1 MGWKKLT
8 VIVVAAAALVGGA
21 LSLSM
26 YLTRQQELEMEV
38 ADQKPQPPQ
47 AGDTTTLADM
57 ENMPIYYDDEEVL
70 LLPVRNVVEGLGGSV
85 AWDREKKA
93 TEISFY
99 GKKLVL
105 NRGSRDAELNGYEIT
120 LDREVEAINGCLY
133 VSSDVFSEYFAT
145 EVIWDSSQQ
154 LVTIKTGDNTKPV
167 IAGRMLEGVDG
178 ERNYSAEIP
187 VVVGLN
193 DISYEKSLNDAF
205 ESFALEQLAS
215 FPNVVPAEE
224 AEEAAEEAEAVEQ
237 SGEEQAE
244 AQAEEGTA
252 AEAEANTETEANAEQ
267 AEAAEE
273 TADMPK
279 PDHVRLG
286 FVKGYVGAEFLSFY
300 WEVDVD
306 GKLSS
311 QGVNV
316 DLQGQKY
323 VNILDLTA
331 SRDIETELHVYA
343 EDVDPEN
350 YYISADKE
358 WILLSNDEENGTY
371 QAVSVPA
378 EMAQSVWKDKYKF
391 LIAEIDVSKHLYE
404 TIIGVFLCIQ
414 YIFCVFDIFV
424 SILVIVYEFQYK
436 ILPRKR
442 RLSDI

>member
-1 MGWKKLT
+1 MGWKKLM

-26 YLTRQQELEMEV
+26 YLTRQQEVEMEF

-99 GKKLVL
+99 GKKLLL

-286 FVKGYVGAEFLSFY
+286 FVKGYIGAEFLSFY

-391 LIAEIDVSKHLYE
+391 LIA
-404 TIIGVFLCIQ
+404 
-414 YIFCVFDIFV
+414 
-424 SILVIVYEFQYK
+424 
-436 ILPRKR
+436 
-442 RLSDI
+442 

>member
-178 ERNYSAEIP
+178 ERNYSAEVP

-252 AEAEANTETEANAEQ
+252 AKAEANTETEANAEQ

-286 FVKGYVGAEFLSFY
+286 FVKGYIGAEFLSFY

-391 LIAEIDVSKHLYE
+391 LIA
-404 TIIGVFLCIQ
+404 
-414 YIFCVFDIFV
+414 
-424 SILVIVYEFQYK
+424 
-436 ILPRKR
+436 
-442 RLSDI
+442 

>member
-286 FVKGYVGAEFLSFY
+286 FVKGYIGAEFLSFY

-358 WILLSNDEENGTY
+358 WILLSNDKETGTY

-391 LIAEIDVSKHLYE
+391 LIA
-404 TIIGVFLCIQ
+404 
-414 YIFCVFDIFV
+414 
-424 SILVIVYEFQYK
+424 
-436 ILPRKR
+436 
-442 RLSDI
+442 

>member
-38 ADQKPQPPQ
+38 ADQKPQLPQ

-252 AEAEANTETEANAEQ
+252 EEAEVNTETEANVEQ

-286 FVKGYVGAEFLSFY
+286 FVKGYIGAEFLSFY

-391 LIAEIDVSKHLYE
+391 LIA
-404 TIIGVFLCIQ
+404 
-414 YIFCVFDIFV
+414 
-424 SILVIVYEFQYK
+424 
-436 ILPRKR
+436 
-442 RLSDI
+442 

>member
-57 ENMPIYYDDEEVL
+57 ENMPIYYDDDEVL

-286 FVKGYVGAEFLSFY
+286 FVKGYIGAEFLSFY

-343 EDVDPEN
+343 EDVDTEN

-391 LIAEIDVSKHLYE
+391 LIA
-404 TIIGVFLCIQ
+404 
-414 YIFCVFDIFV
+414 
-424 SILVIVYEFQYK
+424 
-436 ILPRKR
+436 
-442 RLSDI
+442 

>member
-26 YLTRQQELEMEV
+26 YLTRQQEVEMEV
-38 ADQKPQPPQ
+38 ADEKPQPPQ

-99 GKKLVL
+99 GKKLIL

-167 IAGRMLEGVDG
+167 IAGRVLEGVDG

-237 SGEEQAE
+237 SGEGEAE
-244 AQAEEGTA
+244 AQTEEGTA

-267 AEAAEE
+267 EQTAEATEAAEE

-286 FVKGYVGAEFLSFY
+286 FVKGYIGAEFLSFY

-311 QGVNV
+311 QGVNI

-391 LIAEIDVSKHLYE
+391 LIA
-404 TIIGVFLCIQ
+404 
-414 YIFCVFDIFV
+414 
-424 SILVIVYEFQYK
+424 
-436 ILPRKR
+436 
-442 RLSDI
+442 

>member
-273 TADMPK
+273 TVDMPK

-286 FVKGYVGAEFLSFY
+286 FVKGYIGAEFLSFY

-358 WILLSNDEENGTY
+358 WILLSNDEETGTY
-371 QAVSVPA
+371 QAVSVPGK
-378 EMAQSVWKDKYKF
+378 MAQSVWKDKYKF
-391 LIAEIDVSKHLYE
+391 LIA
-404 TIIGVFLCIQ
+404 
-414 YIFCVFDIFV
+414 
-424 SILVIVYEFQYK
+424 
-436 ILPRKR
+436 
-442 RLSDI
+442 

>member
-57 ENMPIYYDDEEVL
+57 ENMPIYYDDDEVL

-286 FVKGYVGAEFLSFY
+286 FVKGYIGAEFLSFY

-391 LIAEIDVSKHLYE
+391 LIA
-404 TIIGVFLCIQ
+404 
-414 YIFCVFDIFV
+414 
-424 SILVIVYEFQYK
+424 
-436 ILPRKR
+436 
-442 RLSDI
+442 

>member
-85 AWDREKKA
+85 AWNREKKA

-286 FVKGYVGAEFLSFY
+286 FVKGYIGAEFLSFY

-391 LIAEIDVSKHLYE
+391 LIA
-404 TIIGVFLCIQ
+404 
-414 YIFCVFDIFV
+414 
-424 SILVIVYEFQYK
+424 
-436 ILPRKR
+436 
-442 RLSDI
+442 

>member
-99 GKKLVL
+99 GKKLLL
-105 NRGSRDAELNGYEIT
+105 NRGSREAELNGYEIT
-120 LDREVEAINGCLY
+120 LDREAEAINGCLY

-145 EVIWDSSQQ
+145 EVIWDSTQQ

-178 ERNYSAEIP
+178 ERNYSAEVP

-205 ESFALEQLAS
+205 ESFVLEQLAS

-224 AEEAAEEAEAVEQ
+224 AAEAAEEAEAVEQ
-237 SGEEQAE
+237 SGTEETAE
-244 AQAEEGTA
+244 GAEET
-252 AEAEANTETEANAEQ
+252 AEAEANAEEEAAN
-267 AEAAEE
+267 AEE
-273 TADMPK
+273 TADIPK
-279 PDHVRLG
+279 PDHVRIG
-286 FVKGYVGAEFLSFY
+286 FVKGYMGAEFLSFY

-391 LIAEIDVSKHLYE
+391 LIA
-404 TIIGVFLCIQ
+404 
-414 YIFCVFDIFV
+414 
-424 SILVIVYEFQYK
+424 
-436 ILPRKR
+436 
-442 RLSDI
+442 

>member
-286 FVKGYVGAEFLSFY
+286 FVKGYIGSEFLSFY

-391 LIAEIDVSKHLYE
+391 LIA
-404 TIIGVFLCIQ
+404 
-414 YIFCVFDIFV
+414 
-424 SILVIVYEFQYK
+424 
-436 ILPRKR
+436 
-442 RLSDI
+442 

>member
-38 ADQKPQPPQ
+38 ADEKPQPPQ

-99 GKKLVL
+99 GKKLLL
-105 NRGSRDAELNGYEIT
+105 NRGSRDAQLNGYEIT

-133 VSSDVFSEYFAT
+133 VSSDVFSDYFAT

-224 AEEAAEEAEAVEQ
+224 AKEAAEEAEAVEQ
-237 SGEEQAE
+237 SGEGEAE
-244 AQAEEGTA
+244 AQPEEGTA

-267 AEAAEE
+267 EETAEAAEE

-286 FVKGYVGAEFLSFY
+286 FVKGYIGAEFLSFY

-311 QGVNV
+311 QGVNI

-391 LIAEIDVSKHLYE
+391 LIA
-404 TIIGVFLCIQ
+404 
-414 YIFCVFDIFV
+414 
-424 SILVIVYEFQYK
+424 
-436 ILPRKR
+436 
-442 RLSDI
+442 

>member
-26 YLTRQQELEMEV
+26 YLTRQQEVEMEV

-57 ENMPIYYDDEEVL
+57 ENMPIYYDDDEVL

-85 AWDREKKA
+85 AWNREKKA

-224 AEEAAEEAEAVEQ
+224 AEEAEAVEQ

-391 LIAEIDVSKHLYE
+391 LIA
-404 TIIGVFLCIQ
+404 
-414 YIFCVFDIFV
+414 
-424 SILVIVYEFQYK
+424 
-436 ILPRKR
+436 
-442 RLSDI
+442 

>member
-26 YLTRQQELEMEV
+26 YLTRQQEVEMEV
-38 ADQKPQPPQ
+38 ADEKPQPPQ

-99 GKKLVL
+99 GKKLIL

-167 IAGRMLEGVDG
+167 IAGRVLEGVDG

-237 SGEEQAE
+237 SGEGEAE
-244 AQAEEGTA
+244 AQTEEGTA

-267 AEAAEE
+267 EETAEAAEE

-286 FVKGYVGAEFLSFY
+286 FVKGYIGAEFLSFY

-311 QGVNV
+311 QGVNI

-391 LIAEIDVSKHLYE
+391 LIA
-404 TIIGVFLCIQ
+404 
-414 YIFCVFDIFV
+414 
-424 SILVIVYEFQYK
+424 
-436 ILPRKR
+436 
-442 RLSDI
+442 

>member
-85 AWDREKKA
+85 AWNREKKA

-252 AEAEANTETEANAEQ
+252 AEAEANAETEANAEQ

-286 FVKGYVGAEFLSFY
+286 FVKGYIGAEFLSFY

-391 LIAEIDVSKHLYE
+391 LIA
-404 TIIGVFLCIQ
+404 
-414 YIFCVFDIFV
+414 
-424 SILVIVYEFQYK
+424 
-436 ILPRKR
+436 
-442 RLSDI
+442 

>member
-38 ADQKPQPPQ
+38 ADQKPEPPQ

-57 ENMPIYYDDEEVL
+57 KNIPIYYDDEEVL

-133 VSSDVFSEYFAT
+133 VSSDVFSDYFAT

-193 DISYEKSLNDAF
+193 DISYENSLNDAF

-224 AEEAAEEAEAVEQ
+224 AAEAAQEAAAVEQ
-237 SGEEQAE
+237 SGEEDAQV
-244 AQAEEGTA
+244 QAEEGTA
-252 AEAEANTETEANAEQ
+252 AETEATVETEADGEQ
-267 AEAAEE
+267 EAAEE

-286 FVKGYVGAEFLSFY
+286 FVKGYIGAEFLSFY

-306 GKLSS
+306 GKLTS
-311 QGVNV
+311 QGVNI

-323 VNILDLTA
+323 VNIFDLTA

-350 YYISADKE
+350 YYISAEKK

-371 QAVSVPA
+371 QAVSVPV

-391 LIAEIDVSKHLYE
+391 LI
-404 TIIGVFLCIQ
+404 G
-414 YIFCVFDIFV
+414 
-424 SILVIVYEFQYK
+424 
-436 ILPRKR
+436 
-442 RLSDI
+442 

>member
-26 YLTRQQELEMEV
+26 YLTRQQEVEMEV

-85 AWDREKKA
+85 SWDREKKA

-99 GKKLVL
+99 GKKLLL

-167 IAGRMLEGVDG
+167 IAGRMLEGTDG
-178 ERNYSAEIP
+178 ERNYSAEVP

-205 ESFALEQLAS
+205 ESFVLEQLAS

-237 SGEEQAE
+237 SGAE
-244 AQAEEGTA
+244 DTAEGTEET
-252 AEAEANTETEANAEQ
+252 AEAEANAAEEAAAN
-267 AEAAEE
+267 AEE
-273 TADMPK
+273 TADIPK
-279 PDHVRLG
+279 PDHVRIG
-286 FVKGYVGAEFLSFY
+286 FVKGYMGTEFLSFY

-311 QGVNV
+311 KGVNI

-323 VNILDLTA
+323 VDIFDLTA

-358 WILLSNDEENGTY
+358 WTLLSNDEENGTY
-371 QAVSVPA
+371 QAVPVPSD
-378 EMAQSVWKDKYKF
+378 MTQSVWKDKYKF
-391 LIAEIDVSKHLYE
+391 LIA
-404 TIIGVFLCIQ
+404 
-414 YIFCVFDIFV
+414 
-424 SILVIVYEFQYK
+424 
-436 ILPRKR
+436 
-442 RLSDI
+442 

>member
-1 MGWKKLT
+1 M
-8 VIVVAAAALVGGA
+8 
-21 LSLSM
+21 
-26 YLTRQQELEMEV
+26 
-38 ADQKPQPPQ
+38 
-47 AGDTTTLADM
+47 
-57 ENMPIYYDDEEVL
+57 
-70 LLPVRNVVEGLGGSV
+70 
-85 AWDREKKA
+85 
-93 TEISFY
+93 
-99 GKKLVL
+99 

-167 IAGRMLEGVDG
+167 IAGRVLEGVDG

-237 SGEEQAE
+237 SGEGEAE
-244 AQAEEGTA
+244 AQTEEGTA

-267 AEAAEE
+267 EETEEAAEE

-286 FVKGYVGAEFLSFY
+286 FVKGYIGAEFLSFY

-311 QGVNV
+311 QGVNI

-391 LIAEIDVSKHLYE
+391 LIA
-404 TIIGVFLCIQ
+404 
-414 YIFCVFDIFV
+414 
-424 SILVIVYEFQYK
+424 
-436 ILPRKR
+436 
-442 RLSDI
+442 

>member
-21 LSLSM
+21 LALSM
-26 YLTRQQELEMEV
+26 HLTRQQELEMEV
-38 ADQKPQPPQ
+38 SDEKPQPPQ

-57 ENMPIYYDDEEVL
+57 ENIPIYYDDEEVL

-85 AWDREKKA
+85 AWNREKKA

-99 GKKLVL
+99 GKKLIL
-105 NRGSRDAELNGYEIT
+105 NRGSKEAQLNGYEIT

-133 VSSDVFSEYFAT
+133 VSSDVFSDYFAT

-167 IAGRMLEGVDG
+167 IAGRTLEGVDG

-224 AEEAAEEAEAVEQ
+224 A
-237 SGEEQAE
+237 
-244 AQAEEGTA
+244 
-252 AEAEANTETEANAEQ
+252 
-267 AEAAEE
+267 AEAAEDAAAVAESGDMVPPEEEQSDTDQAEVAQEAEAAEDTGE
-273 TADMPK
+273 TPETEELPK

-286 FVKGYVGAEFLSFY
+286 FVKGYIGSEFLSFY

-311 QGVNV
+311 HAVNI

-323 VNILDLTA
+323 VTILDLTV

-343 EDVDPEN
+343 QDVDPEN
-350 YYISADKE
+350 YYISAEKE
-358 WILLSNDEENGTY
+358 WILLSNDTENGTY
-371 QAVSVPA
+371 QAIPVPA
-378 EMAQSVWKDKYKF
+378 EITQNVWKDKYKF
-391 LIAEIDVSKHLYE
+391 LII
-404 TIIGVFLCIQ
+404 
-414 YIFCVFDIFV
+414 
-424 SILVIVYEFQYK
+424 
-436 ILPRKR
+436 
-442 RLSDI
+442 

>member
-38 ADQKPQPPQ
+38 ADEKPQPPQ

-99 GKKLVL
+99 GKKLLL
-105 NRGSRDAELNGYEIT
+105 NRGSRDAQLNGYEIT

-133 VSSDVFSEYFAT
+133 VSSDVFSDYFAT

-224 AEEAAEEAEAVEQ
+224 AKEAAEEAEAVEQ
-237 SGEEQAE
+237 SGEGEAD
-244 AQAEEGTA
+244 AQAEG
-252 AEAEANTETEANAEQ
+252 EANAETETNAEPEANAEQ
-267 AEAAEE
+267 EEGAEE

-286 FVKGYVGAEFLSFY
+286 FVKGYMGVDFLSFY

-311 QGVNV
+311 QGVNI

-323 VNILDLTA
+323 VNIFDLTV

-378 EMAQSVWKDKYKF
+378 EMAQRVWKDKYKF
-391 LIAEIDVSKHLYE
+391 LIA
-404 TIIGVFLCIQ
+404 
-414 YIFCVFDIFV
+414 
-424 SILVIVYEFQYK
+424 
-436 ILPRKR
+436 
-442 RLSDI
+442 

>member
-57 ENMPIYYDDEEVL
+57 ENMPIYYDDDEVL

-224 AEEAAEEAEAVEQ
+224 AEEAAEE
-237 SGEEQAE
+237 EQAE

-286 FVKGYVGAEFLSFY
+286 FVKGYIGAEFLSFY

-358 WILLSNDEENGTY
+358 WILLSNDEETGTY

-391 LIAEIDVSKHLYE
+391 LIA
-404 TIIGVFLCIQ
+404 
-414 YIFCVFDIFV
+414 
-424 SILVIVYEFQYK
+424 
-436 ILPRKR
+436 
-442 RLSDI
+442 

>member
-286 FVKGYVGAEFLSFY
+286 FVKGYIGAEFLSFY

-331 SRDIETELHVYA
+331 SRNIETELHVYA

-391 LIAEIDVSKHLYE
+391 LIA
-404 TIIGVFLCIQ
+404 
-414 YIFCVFDIFV
+414 
-424 SILVIVYEFQYK
+424 
-436 ILPRKR
+436 
-442 RLSDI
+442 

>member
-57 ENMPIYYDDEEVL
+57 ENMPIYYDDDEVL

-85 AWDREKKA
+85 AWNREKKA

-99 GKKLVL
+99 GKKLLL

-120 LDREVEAINGCLY
+120 LDREVEAINGCFY

-286 FVKGYVGAEFLSFY
+286 FVKGYIGAEFLSFY

-391 LIAEIDVSKHLYE
+391 LIA
-404 TIIGVFLCIQ
+404 
-414 YIFCVFDIFV
+414 
-424 SILVIVYEFQYK
+424 
-436 ILPRKR
+436 
-442 RLSDI
+442 

>member
-244 AQAEEGTA
+244 AQAEEGTV

-286 FVKGYVGAEFLSFY
+286 FVKGYIGAEFLSFY

-391 LIAEIDVSKHLYE
+391 LIA
-404 TIIGVFLCIQ
+404 
-414 YIFCVFDIFV
+414 
-424 SILVIVYEFQYK
+424 
-436 ILPRKR
+436 
-442 RLSDI
+442 

>member
-38 ADQKPQPPQ
+38 ADEKPQPPQ

-99 GKKLVL
+99 GKKLLL
-105 NRGSRDAELNGYEIT
+105 NRGSRDAQLNGYEIT

-133 VSSDVFSEYFAT
+133 VSSDVFSDYFAT

-224 AEEAAEEAEAVEQ
+224 AKEAAEEAEAVEQ
-237 SGEEQAE
+237 SGEGEAD
-244 AQAEEGTA
+244 AQAEGKA
-252 AEAEANTETEANAEQ
+252 NAETETNAEPEANAEQ
-267 AEAAEE
+267 EEGAEE

-286 FVKGYVGAEFLSFY
+286 FVKGYMGVDFLSFY

-311 QGVNV
+311 QGVNI

-323 VNILDLTA
+323 VNIFDLTV

-391 LIAEIDVSKHLYE
+391 LIA
-404 TIIGVFLCIQ
+404 
-414 YIFCVFDIFV
+414 
-424 SILVIVYEFQYK
+424 
-436 ILPRKR
+436 
-442 RLSDI
+442 

>member
-85 AWDREKKA
+85 AWNREKKA

-145 EVIWDSSQQ
+145 GVIWDSSQQ

-286 FVKGYVGAEFLSFY
+286 FVKGYIGAEFLSFY

-391 LIAEIDVSKHLYE
+391 LIA
-404 TIIGVFLCIQ
+404 
-414 YIFCVFDIFV
+414 
-424 SILVIVYEFQYK
+424 
-436 ILPRKR
+436 
-442 RLSDI
+442 

>member
-26 YLTRQQELEMEV
+26 YLTRQQEVEMEV
-38 ADQKPQPPQ
+38 ADEKPQPPQ

-99 GKKLVL
+99 GKKLIL

-167 IAGRMLEGVDG
+167 IAGRVLEGVDG

-205 ESFALEQLAS
+205 ESFSLEQLAS

-237 SGEEQAE
+237 SGEGEAE
-244 AQAEEGTA
+244 AQPEEGTA

-267 AEAAEE
+267 EQTAEEAAEE

-286 FVKGYVGAEFLSFY
+286 FVKGYIGAEFLSFY

-311 QGVNV
+311 QGVNI

-391 LIAEIDVSKHLYE
+391 LIA
-404 TIIGVFLCIQ
+404 
-414 YIFCVFDIFV
+414 
-424 SILVIVYEFQYK
+424 
-436 ILPRKR
+436 
-442 RLSDI
+442 

>member
-38 ADQKPQPPQ
+38 ADEKPQPPQ

-99 GKKLVL
+99 GKKLIL
-105 NRGSRDAELNGYEIT
+105 NRGSRDAQLNGYEIT

-133 VSSDVFSEYFAT
+133 VSSDVFSDYFAT

-224 AEEAAEEAEAVEQ
+224 AKEAAEEAEAVEQ
-237 SGEEQAE
+237 SGEGEAE
-244 AQAEEGTA
+244 AQPEEGTA

-267 AEAAEE
+267 EETAEAAEE

-286 FVKGYVGAEFLSFY
+286 FVKGYIGAEFLSFY

-311 QGVNV
+311 QGVNI

-391 LIAEIDVSKHLYE
+391 LIA
-404 TIIGVFLCIQ
+404 
-414 YIFCVFDIFV
+414 
-424 SILVIVYEFQYK
+424 
-436 ILPRKR
+436 
-442 RLSDI
+442 

>member
-38 ADQKPQPPQ
+38 ADEKPQPPQ

-99 GKKLVL
+99 GKKLLL
-105 NRGSRDAELNGYEIT
+105 NRGSRDAQLNGYEIT

-133 VSSDVFSEYFAT
+133 VSSDVFSDYFAT

-224 AEEAAEEAEAVEQ
+224 AKEAAEEAEAVEQ
-237 SGEEQAE
+237 SGEGEAD
-244 AQAEEGTA
+244 AQAEG
-252 AEAEANTETEANAEQ
+252 EANVETEANTEPEANAEQ
-267 AEAAEE
+267 EEGAEE

-286 FVKGYVGAEFLSFY
+286 FVKGYMGVDFLSFY

-311 QGVNV
+311 QGVNI

-323 VNILDLTA
+323 VNIFDLTV

-391 LIAEIDVSKHLYE
+391 LIA
-404 TIIGVFLCIQ
+404 
-414 YIFCVFDIFV
+414 
-424 SILVIVYEFQYK
+424 
-436 ILPRKR
+436 
-442 RLSDI
+442 

>member
-85 AWDREKKA
+85 AWNREKKA

-244 AQAEEGTA
+244 AQAEEGTV

-286 FVKGYVGAEFLSFY
+286 FVKGYIGAEFLSFY

-391 LIAEIDVSKHLYE
+391 LIA
-404 TIIGVFLCIQ
+404 
-414 YIFCVFDIFV
+414 
-424 SILVIVYEFQYK
+424 
-436 ILPRKR
+436 
-442 RLSDI
+442 

>member
-145 EVIWDSSQQ
+145 EVIWDSSKQ

-286 FVKGYVGAEFLSFY
+286 FVKGYIGAEFLSFY

-343 EDVDPEN
+343 EDVAPEN

-358 WILLSNDEENGTY
+358 WTLLSNDEENGTY
-371 QAVSVPA
+371 QAVPVPSD
-378 EMAQSVWKDKYKF
+378 MTQSVWKDKYKF
-391 LIAEIDVSKHLYE
+391 LIA
-404 TIIGVFLCIQ
+404 
-414 YIFCVFDIFV
+414 
-424 SILVIVYEFQYK
+424 
-436 ILPRKR
+436 
-442 RLSDI
+442 

>member
-286 FVKGYVGAEFLSFY
+286 FVKGYIGAEFLSFY

-350 YYISADKE
+350 YYISADK
-358 WILLSNDEENGTY
+358 NGFCCPMMKKTAHIRQFPY
-371 QAVSVPA
+371 LRK
-378 EMAQSVWKDKYKF
+378 W
-391 LIAEIDVSKHLYE
+391 HR
-404 TIIGVFLCIQ
+404 VFGRINTS
-414 YIFCVFDIFV
+414 F
-424 SILVIVYEFQYK
+424 
-436 ILPRKR
+436 
-442 RLSDI
+442 

>member
-26 YLTRQQELEMEV
+26 YLTRQQEVEMEV
-38 ADQKPQPPQ
+38 ADEKPQPPQ

-99 GKKLVL
+99 GKKLIL

-167 IAGRMLEGVDG
+167 IAGRVLEGVDG

-237 SGEEQAE
+237 SGEGEAE
-244 AQAEEGTA
+244 AQTEEGTA

-267 AEAAEE
+267 EETAEEAAEE

-286 FVKGYVGAEFLSFY
+286 FVKGYIGAEFLSFY

-311 QGVNV
+311 QGVNI

-391 LIAEIDVSKHLYE
+391 LIA
-404 TIIGVFLCIQ
+404 
-414 YIFCVFDIFV
+414 
-424 SILVIVYEFQYK
+424 
-436 ILPRKR
+436 
-442 RLSDI
+442 

>member
-85 AWDREKKA
+85 AWNREKKA

-120 LDREVEAINGCLY
+120 LDREVETINGCLY

-145 EVIWDSSQQ
+145 EVIWDSSKQ

-252 AEAEANTETEANAEQ
+252 AEAEANTETEANAKQ

-273 TADMPK
+273 TADIPK

-286 FVKGYVGAEFLSFY
+286 FVKGYIGAEFLSFY

-391 LIAEIDVSKHLYE
+391 LIA
-404 TIIGVFLCIQ
+404 
-414 YIFCVFDIFV
+414 
-424 SILVIVYEFQYK
+424 
-436 ILPRKR
+436 
-442 RLSDI
+442 

>member
-26 YLTRQQELEMEV
+26 YLTRQQEVEMEV
-38 ADQKPQPPQ
+38 ADEKPQPPQ

-99 GKKLVL
+99 GKKLIL

-167 IAGRMLEGVDG
+167 IAGRVLEGVDG

-237 SGEEQAE
+237 SGEGEAE
-244 AQAEEGTA
+244 AQPEEGTA

-267 AEAAEE
+267 EETAEATEAAEE

-286 FVKGYVGAEFLSFY
+286 FVKGYIGAEFLSFY

-311 QGVNV
+311 QGVNI

-391 LIAEIDVSKHLYE
+391 LIA
-404 TIIGVFLCIQ
+404 
-414 YIFCVFDIFV
+414 
-424 SILVIVYEFQYK
+424 
-436 ILPRKR
+436 
-442 RLSDI
+442 

>member
-26 YLTRQQELEMEV
+26 YLTRQQEVEMEV

-286 FVKGYVGAEFLSFY
+286 FVKGYIGAEFLSFY

-391 LIAEIDVSKHLYE
+391 LIA
-404 TIIGVFLCIQ
+404 
-414 YIFCVFDIFV
+414 
-424 SILVIVYEFQYK
+424 
-436 ILPRKR
+436 
-442 RLSDI
+442 

>member
-57 ENMPIYYDDEEVL
+57 ENMPIYYYDDEVL

-286 FVKGYVGAEFLSFY
+286 FVKGYIGAEFLSFY

-391 LIAEIDVSKHLYE
+391 LIA
-404 TIIGVFLCIQ
+404 
-414 YIFCVFDIFV
+414 
-424 SILVIVYEFQYK
+424 
-436 ILPRKR
+436 
-442 RLSDI
+442 

>member
-99 GKKLVL
+99 GKKLLL

-286 FVKGYVGAEFLSFY
+286 FVKGYIGAEFLSFY

-391 LIAEIDVSKHLYE
+391 LIA
-404 TIIGVFLCIQ
+404 
-414 YIFCVFDIFV
+414 
-424 SILVIVYEFQYK
+424 
-436 ILPRKR
+436 
-442 RLSDI
+442 

>member
-286 FVKGYVGAEFLSFY
+286 FVKGYIGAEFLSFY

-358 WILLSNDEENGTY
+358 WILLSNDEETGTY
-371 QAVSVPA
+371 QAVSVPG

-391 LIAEIDVSKHLYE
+391 LIA
-404 TIIGVFLCIQ
+404 
-414 YIFCVFDIFV
+414 
-424 SILVIVYEFQYK
+424 
-436 ILPRKR
+436 
-442 RLSDI
+442 